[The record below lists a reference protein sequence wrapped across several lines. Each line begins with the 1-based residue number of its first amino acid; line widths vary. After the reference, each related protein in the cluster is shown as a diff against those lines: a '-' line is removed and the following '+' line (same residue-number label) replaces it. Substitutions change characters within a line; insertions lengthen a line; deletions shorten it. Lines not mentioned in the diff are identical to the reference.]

1 MAVWKSAASQP
12 RAWFP
17 PATFQMRLR
26 GLRSIIYIASSTTRK
41 GVYRNGYFH
50 ITLHENSEDDCAP
63 VWKSDILEWSVDRQE
78 RLTWSDIDLGVGSGI
93 TACSGKMPPVNLG
106 RQSIV
111 VKVWFTSPI
120 EESLASSASNNVS
133 LEASWNVHFSG
144 LICLGTNPPAHG
156 RLPPDFLVFHISGSY
171 FTSPFESAVSKG
183 NSIPRYIHMCDT
195 SDKRPTENWV
205 QSYNTTLLLTLRRS
219 QRALI
224 KQETSNSRIKS
235 ELKHLGILDSSD
247 LNKENSSNDRR
258 SPQLTLRY
266 FKVKIIFVIPN
277 YIYLRNVI

>member
-50 ITLHENSEDDCAP
+50 VTLHENSEDDCAP

-111 VKVWFTSPI
+111 VKVWFTSPN
-120 EESLASSASNNVS
+120 EGSLAPLA
-133 LEASWNVHFSG
+133 LQTQMYA
-144 LICLGTNPPAHG
+144 
-156 RLPPDFLVFHISGSY
+156 
-171 FTSPFESAVSKG
+171 
-183 NSIPRYIHMCDT
+183 
-195 SDKRPTENWV
+195 
-205 QSYNTTLLLTLRRS
+205 
-219 QRALI
+219 QRFW
-224 KQETSNSRIKS
+224 Q
-235 ELKHLGILDSSD
+235 
-247 LNKENSSNDRR
+247 NKD
-258 SPQLTLRY
+258 
-266 FKVKIIFVIPN
+266 
-277 YIYLRNVI
+277 